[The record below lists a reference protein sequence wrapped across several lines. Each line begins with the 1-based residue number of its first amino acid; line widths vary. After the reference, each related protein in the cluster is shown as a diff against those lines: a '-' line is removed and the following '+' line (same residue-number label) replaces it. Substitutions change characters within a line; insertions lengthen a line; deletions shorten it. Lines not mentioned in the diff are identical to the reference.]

1 MDTVVTEYYSVPDP
15 TPPTVP
21 AFRRA
26 CGRLPDAGFPCVSE
40 RTVFSIR
47 SHTRATGFFPSHEV
61 PRTGRVLSCRPS
73 LESTRH
79 YTSLDR
85 NGQWEPIMT

>member
-1 MDTVVTEYYSVPDP
+1 MDTVGTEYYSVPDP

-47 SHTRATGFFPSHEV
+47 SHTRAAVLFSSV
-61 PRTGRVLSCRPS
+61 PRSLCLHDITPRWAETNSVNLSWRKC
-73 LESTRH
+73 
-79 YTSLDR
+79 YIDR
-85 NGQWEPIMT
+85 SKRE

>member
-1 MDTVVTEYYSVPDP
+1 MDTIGTEYYSVPDP

-47 SHTRATGFFPSHEV
+47 SHTRAAFFFFLSHEV
-61 PRTGRVLSCRPS
+61 CVSTTLHLAGQKRTVWTCHDVNA
-73 LESTRH
+73 T
-79 YTSLDR
+79 
-85 NGQWEPIMT
+85 